1 MKTWRRPLFVFGERS
16 GSVRVH
22 ALLTMAMVL
31 AGMPASAQSD
41 EWWRVMRTG
50 LEADGTGDYAKA
62 LPLYREAVEIAEK
75 LDPMDERRAYS
86 WNALGTTQDL
96 MGNYAAAES
105 AYQQALKAAEQA
117 RGKLS
122 PPYTIA
128 LENLATLYAETGQLS
143 RAERLAREALALV
156 SEFSP
161 PDELGLAMA
170 RGGLAMI
177 VDLEGRHEEAIG
189 LLDAALAVLERYPAA
204 WGQVVATLNT
214 MGSAFFV
221 RGDPSEAER
230 LFRRALAITEERG
243 GAEHPLLTRVLC
255 NLAVVEARA
264 GRREEAGERL
274 RRAIAIAAQRLGT
287 AHPMYGTLLSVYA
300 ALLRQI
306 GDKARAKVMEA
317 QSSQILKENRARNG
331 LGSVIDV
338 SALRRK

>member
-22 ALLTMAMVL
+22 ALLTMAAVL

-50 LEADGTGDYAKA
+50 LEADNAGDYAKC

-75 LDPMDERRAYS
+75 LGPMNERRAYS
-86 WNALGTTQDL
+86 WNALGEIQDL
-96 MGNYAAAES
+96 MGDYAAAES
-105 AYQQALKAAEQA
+105 AYRRALKAAEQS

-122 PPYTIA
+122 PPYTLA
-128 LENLATLYAETGQLS
+128 LENLATLYAETGQQS

-177 VDLEGRHEEAIG
+177 VDRGGRHEEAIR
-189 LLDAALAVLERYPAA
+189 LSAAALAVLERYPTA
-204 WGQVVATLNT
+204 WGQVVATLDT
-214 MGSAFFV
+214 MGTAFFV
-221 RGDPSEAER
+221 RGDTSEAER
-230 LFRRALAITEERG
+230 LFQRALAVTEERA

-255 NLAVVEARA
+255 NLGVVAARM
-264 GRREEAGERL
+264 GRHEEAGERL

-287 AHPMYGTLLSVYA
+287 THPMYGSLLATYA
-300 ALLRQI
+300 ALLRQT
-306 GDKARAKVMEA
+306 GEKARAKVMET
-317 QSSQILKENRARNG
+317 QSSQILRENRARNG